1 MPYIEQMLTIAET
14 TEFSALWPDYWTA
27 EELGEFC
34 AWLALRPEAGDV
46 VPQSGGCR
54 KVRWSM
60 AGTGKRGGVRVIYFN
75 RLDERKI
82 WLITIYAKNER
93 ASIPAKSM
101 AKSRE
106 TIDGKAEQKSTAGA
120 RRKARH
126 RR

>member
-1 MPYIEQMLTIAET
+1 MLTIAET

-34 AWLALRPEAGDV
+34 AWLALNPEAGDV

-82 WLITIYAKNER
+82 WLITMYAKNER
-93 ASIPAKSM
+93 ASIPAKAM

-106 TIDGKAEQKSTAGA
+106 TINAKNEQKGAARA
-120 RRKARH
+120 RRKAKH

>member
-1 MPYIEQMLTIAET
+1 
-14 TEFSALWPDYWTA
+14 
-27 EELGEFC
+27 
-34 AWLALRPEAGDV
+34 LAVNPEAGDV

-82 WLITIYAKNER
+82 WLITMYAKNER
-93 ASIPAKSM
+93 ESIPAKTLT
-101 AKSRE
+101 KSRE
-106 TIDGKAEQKSTAGA
+106 KIDGKDEQKSTTGP
-120 RRKARH
+120 RRKTKH

>member
-1 MPYIEQMLTIAET
+1 MLTIAET
-14 TEFSALWPDYWTA
+14 TAFSALWPDYWTA

-34 AWLALRPEAGDV
+34 AWLALNPEAGDV

-82 WLITIYAKNER
+82 WLITMYAKNER
-93 ASIPAKSM
+93 ASIPAKAM

-106 TIDGKAEQKSTAGA
+106 TIDAKNEQKGAAGA